1 MSRSPRRLTA
11 LVAVSLVLAASC
23 GGDDSSSSE
32 ADALRAQLAELQQ
45 ELADTTGSSDTDLQD
60 KLAELEAQIAQLDE
74 GSDASSATSGSS
86 GSPSTDGGIT
96 SIEEVSE
103 PLVES
108 DDGLYDTAE
117 EAEAAAAATG
127 CEGSHQ
133 MGDRYMPC
141 GEHGELDEL
150 AAEADAAPAPE
161 EAPVDVAVSY
171 APPADEATPESAVD
185 ESPEPITYDILQSR
199 RNRSTFDVTV
209 QTAAPGLA
217 DPPFGIRSVCIYQYN
232 EYGNSVNGDPKTP
245 CSGPGRKVAVYD
257 QYSKVWKIS
266 GSCGVNNSTKDYYD
280 IGIVAH
286 DGRSVLARISDSP
299 C

>member
-1 MSRSPRRLTA
+1 MSRSARRLTA
-11 LVAVSLVLAASC
+11 LVAVSLVLVASC

-45 ELADTTGSSDTDLQD
+45 ELADASGASDTDLAD
-60 KLAELEAQIAQLDE
+60 KLAELEAQIAQLEE
-74 GSDASSATSGSS
+74 GSDAPNTTAGSGD
-86 GSPSTDGGIT
+86 SPSTDGGIT

-117 EAEAAAAATG
+117 EAEAAAEATG

-133 MGDRYMPC
+133 MGDQYMPC

-150 AAEADAAPAPE
+150 AAEAEAAPAPE
-161 EAPVDVAVSY
+161 DAPVDVAVSY
-171 APPADEATPESAVD
+171 APPAEEASTDSAVD
-185 ESPEPITYDILQSR
+185 ETPEPIVHDIQQRR
-199 RNRSTFDVTV
+199 RNSSTFDVTV
-209 QTAAPGLA
+209 NTKAPGLT
-217 DPPFGIRSVCIYQYN
+217 DSPFGIRSVCMYQYN
-232 EYGNSVNGDPKTP
+232 EYGSSVNGDPKTP
-245 CSGPGRKVAVYD
+245 CSGRGRKVAVYD

-266 GSCGVNNSTKDYYD
+266 GSCGFNNSTKDYYD

-286 DGRSVLARISDSP
+286 DGRSVLVRISDSP